1 MKILTA
7 RDSPIST
14 ITKHVEAKKYS
25 CISYLKMTDR
35 ETYLSVCDL
44 RNCLLTFA
52 TRSEKIDKCNPTK
65 FVCKTFILDERFSI

>member
-7 RDSPIST
+7 MDSPIST
-14 ITKHVEAKKYS
+14 ITKRVEAKKYS
-25 CISYLKMTDR
+25 YISYLKMTDR

-44 RNCLLTFA
+44 RNCLVTFA

-65 FVCKTFILDERFSI
+65 FVCKTFILDEQFSI